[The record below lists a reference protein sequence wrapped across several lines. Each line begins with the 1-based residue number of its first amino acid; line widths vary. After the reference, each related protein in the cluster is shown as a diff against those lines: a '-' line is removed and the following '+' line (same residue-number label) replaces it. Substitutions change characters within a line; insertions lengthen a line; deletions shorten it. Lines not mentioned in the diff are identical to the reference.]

1 MIYCT
6 KHVGGEK
13 FSLSKNNSCVL
24 QVSVLCKK
32 IFAYFLVAQLF
43 LSMFHIS
50 VFATSKLTWKINDS
64 VLTISGQDYMD
75 NYGGPSQYNKTAPWY
90 DYRWQITKIV
100 IEKGVKSI
108 GFSAFK
114 EFSNVSEVIIA
125 DSVVQIGSDAFYG
138 CKKLENIDIPNS
150 VTVLGGGVFTNCTS
164 LTEIFIPNS
173 ISNIGTMSFIACTNL
188 TSVIIEND
196 SALKYIGDYAFK
208 GCTNLKHINLPK
220 SLQSIGTSA
229 FESCSSL
236 ESISFQDN
244 IETIGESCF
253 FNCSKL
259 NALDI
264 PDTIL
269 NIGKN
274 AFKNTVFFNDKNN
287 WENGSLY
294 ISNCLIEH
302 RGVEKIKAGTIC
314 IADSA
319 FLYTELSEAYLPDST
334 KSLSYRAFKNCK
346 SIKKIYI
353 PESVIYI
360 GSDAFYGCTNLQG
373 VYITNLGK
381 WCNINFVDSYSNPL
395 CLAHNLYLNNTLL
408 TELVIPKTISKVKSN
423 LFSGGTCFQK
433 VTFHNELKDIGNSA
447 FKGCTGIS
455 DLKIPDGITVISSF
469 AFQDCS
475 GLKNIVIPNSV
486 KTIHYNAFKGCT
498 GLNSVIIPRGVIKIL
513 NGAFKGCSSLKNLTF
528 SDSVLEI
535 YNEAFSDC
543 SNLNEIIIPGNV
555 MKIYDKA
562 FSNCSALTN
571 VLVIDGVTTIYDEV
585 FSNCKNLREI
595 TIPDSVNYLGENTFY
610 GCNNLTIKT
619 KRGSYADSYA
629 QDKNIPVAY
638 IETHIHDFTGREEII
653 KPATCTEK
661 GEKRVYCLNSSC
673 GEYTVVAIDMID
685 HIKGDWEIT
694 EQPSCN
700 KTGTKVKKCTS
711 CGKVMESES
720 IAMTKHTLSDVV
732 TPPTPTSQGYTTH
745 TCTVCGYSYVDS
757 YTDYEAPHVHD
768 FSGKE
773 ELIEAATCTKD
784 GSKKVYCTGDGCD
797 EYTIVTLPKIAHT
810 AGEWEIIE
818 PATCSKC
825 GTKAKKCIG
834 CGKVMETA
842 DVEMLKHSY
851 VDTVTPPTPTAQGY
865 TTHKCSVCGYQYID
879 SYTDYVEENPV
890 QITIDTKKVRAGKA
904 VLINVSLQNNPG
916 MWGMDLAVNYDKT
929 KLTLGSVTNGMV
941 FADAE
946 WTKGNLSGEK
956 YILSY
961 EAGGLEN
968 ITANGVIATL
978 EFTVNE
984 DAQADDFYE
993 ISVSFNNG
1001 DIINA
1006 DFEEINP
1013 AVVSGGIKVIDVI
1026 YGDLNGDGVVN
1037 KKDSLLMKMY
1047 LADNSKDI
1055 DKEAADVFHDGV
1067 INKKDSLYLKQFLAG
1082 LDVEL
1087 GA

>member
-1 MIYCT
+1 MKKTLSLLLSVILLLSAIILPVSAESADAFTVSVDTVNAAQAQNDVVVPIRLSGNPGVSGFSFCVEYDAQKLVLIKSEVAINSGYKVAKETPDDGINLAWTGSDNYTDDGIVANLHFNVAANASVSKADIKIKFRDGYDSFYQTIGGKEQDISVITQSGGVNILSAEPTSSLSVTVGTASATMNETDIAIPISVENNTGISGFSFCVDYDST
-6 KHVGGEK
+6 RLNLESSEIALNGGYKVVGTPEGHAVNLAWTSDGGFANNGIIAYLHFSVKENAVPGKGYISIAFRDGYDSFYKVVGGKETDVACTTINGYIDI
-13 FSLSKNNSCVL
+13 SNHTYGEWVIITEATCKNVGLKRRTCTDAG
-24 QVSVLCKK
+24 C
-32 IFAYFLVAQLF
+32 
-43 LSMFHIS
+43 
-50 VFATSKLTWKINDS
+50 
-64 VLTISGQDYMD
+64 G
-75 NYGGPSQYNKTAPWY
+75 KT
-90 DYRWQITKIV
+90 D
-100 IEKGVKSI
+100 
-108 GFSAFK
+108 
-114 EFSNVSEVIIA
+114 EVIIPKA
-125 DSVVQIGSDAFYG
+125 PHKYVDTVVPATCKEQGYTQHTCSVCSESFSDAYTE
-138 CKKLENIDIPNS
+138 KLKHSLGDWEQS
-150 VTVLGGGVFTNCTS
+150 VA
-164 LTEIFIPNS
+164 PD
-173 ISNIGTMSFIACTNL
+173 CTNSGQEVRKCALCGDAVEQREL
-188 TSVIIEND
+188 T
-196 SALKYIGDYAFK
+196 ALGHAWGEWTVFK
-208 GCTNLKHINLPK
+208 AAT
-220 SLQSIGTSA
+220 
-229 FESCSSL
+229 FRE
-236 ESISFQDN
+236 D
-244 IETIGESCF
+244 GESRKY
-253 FNCSKL
+253 CSRCDAYKSQR
-259 NALDI
+259 I
-264 PDTIL
+264 P
-269 NIGKN
+269 K
-274 AFKNTVFFNDKNN
+274 
-287 WENGSLY
+287 
-294 ISNCLIEH
+294 
-302 RGVEKIKAGTIC
+302 
-314 IADSA
+314 
-319 FLYTELSEAYLPDST
+319 LSESHTHDFNGKEEIITPASCTAEGSKKVYCSETECGEFIT
-334 KSLSYRAFKNCK
+334 KPIPKIDHDFGEWKITTEPTFDTDGEKARKCKNCD
-346 SIKKIYI
+346 
-353 PESVIYI
+353 E
-360 GSDAFYGCTNLQG
+360 
-373 VYITNLGK
+373 
-381 WCNINFVDSYSNPL
+381 
-395 CLAHNLYLNNTLL
+395 
-408 TELVIPKTISKVKSN
+408 TETARIPKLSE
-423 LFSGGTCFQK
+423 G
-433 VTFHNELKDIGNSA
+433 
-447 FKGCTGIS
+447 
-455 DLKIPDGITVISSF
+455 
-469 AFQDCS
+469 
-475 GLKNIVIPNSV
+475 
-486 KTIHYNAFKGCT
+486 
-498 GLNSVIIPRGVIKIL
+498 
-513 NGAFKGCSSLKNLTF
+513 
-528 SDSVLEI
+528 
-535 YNEAFSDC
+535 
-543 SNLNEIIIPGNV
+543 
-555 MKIYDKA
+555 
-562 FSNCSALTN
+562 
-571 VLVIDGVTTIYDEV
+571 
-585 FSNCKNLREI
+585 
-595 TIPDSVNYLGENTFY
+595 
-610 GCNNLTIKT
+610 
-619 KRGSYADSYA
+619 
-629 QDKNIPVAY
+629 
-638 IETHIHDFTGREEII
+638 HIHDFTGREEII

-700 KTGTKVKKCTS
+700 KTGIKVKKCTS

-890 QITIDTKKVRAGKA
+890 QIAIDTKKVRAGKT
-904 VLINVSLQNNPG
+904 VLVNVSLQNNPG

-929 KLTLGSVTNGMV
+929 KLTLVSVTNGMV

-1013 AVVSGGIKVIDVI
+1013 SVVSGGIIVIDVI

-1047 LADNSKDI
+1047 LADNSTDI

>member
-1 MIYCT
+1 MNETDIAIPISVENNTGISGFSFCVDYDST
-6 KHVGGEK
+6 RLNLESSEIALNDGYKVVGTPEGHAVNLAWTSDSGFANNGIIAHLHFSVKENAVPGKGYISIAFRDGYDSFYKVVGGKE
-13 FSLSKNNSCVL
+13 SDVACTTINGYIDISNHTYGEWVIITEATCKNTGLKRRTC
-24 QVSVLCKK
+24 
-32 IFAYFLVAQLF
+32 
-43 LSMFHIS
+43 
-50 VFATSKLTWKINDS
+50 TDS
-64 VLTISGQDYMD
+64 GC
-75 NYGGPSQYNKTAPWY
+75 GKT
-90 DYRWQITKIV
+90 D
-100 IEKGVKSI
+100 
-108 GFSAFK
+108 
-114 EFSNVSEVIIA
+114 EVIIPKA
-125 DSVVQIGSDAFYG
+125 PHKYVDTVVSATCKEQGYTQHTCSVCSESFSDTYTE
-138 CKKLENIDIPNS
+138 KLKHS
-150 VTVLGGGVFTNCTS
+150 LGDW
-164 LTEIFIPNS
+164 EQS
-173 ISNIGTMSFIACTNL
+173 IAPDCTNSGQEVRKCALCGDAVEQREL
-188 TSVIIEND
+188 T
-196 SALKYIGDYAFK
+196 ALGHAWGEWTIFK
-208 GCTNLKHINLPK
+208 AAT
-220 SLQSIGTSA
+220 
-229 FESCSSL
+229 FRE
-236 ESISFQDN
+236 D
-244 IETIGESCF
+244 GESRKY
-253 FNCSKL
+253 CSRCD
-259 NALDI
+259 AYRSQRI
-264 PDTIL
+264 P
-269 NIGKN
+269 K
-274 AFKNTVFFNDKNN
+274 
-287 WENGSLY
+287 
-294 ISNCLIEH
+294 
-302 RGVEKIKAGTIC
+302 
-314 IADSA
+314 
-319 FLYTELSEAYLPDST
+319 LSESHTHDFNGKEEIITPASCTAEGSKKVYCSETECGEFIT
-334 KSLSYRAFKNCK
+334 K
-346 SIKKIYI
+346 
-353 PESVIYI
+353 P
-360 GSDAFYGCTNLQG
+360 
-373 VYITNLGK
+373 
-381 WCNINFVDSYSNPL
+381 
-395 CLAHNLYLNNTLL
+395 
-408 TELVIPKTISKVKSN
+408 IPKTDHDFGEWRITTEPTFDTDGEKARQCKNCDETETARIPKLSEGHVHD
-423 LFSGGTCFQK
+423 FSGR
-433 VTFHNELKDIGNSA
+433 D
-447 FKGCTGIS
+447 
-455 DLKIPDGITVISSF
+455 
-469 AFQDCS
+469 
-475 GLKNIVIPNSV
+475 
-486 KTIHYNAFKGCT
+486 
-498 GLNSVIIPRGVIKIL
+498 
-513 NGAFKGCSSLKNLTF
+513 
-528 SDSVLEI
+528 
-535 YNEAFSDC
+535 
-543 SNLNEIIIPGNV
+543 
-555 MKIYDKA
+555 
-562 FSNCSALTN
+562 
-571 VLVIDGVTTIYDEV
+571 
-585 FSNCKNLREI
+585 
-595 TIPDSVNYLGENTFY
+595 
-610 GCNNLTIKT
+610 
-619 KRGSYADSYA
+619 
-629 QDKNIPVAY
+629 
-638 IETHIHDFTGREEII
+638 EII
-653 KPATCTEK
+653 KPATCTDK

-745 TCTVCGYSYVDS
+745 TCTVCGYSYIDS

-784 GSKKVYCTGDGCD
+784 GSKKVYCTGDVCD

-810 AGEWEIIE
+810 ADEWEIIE

-865 TTHKCSVCGYQYID
+865 TTHRCSACGYQYID
-879 SYTDYVEENPV
+879 SYTDYVEENPI
-890 QITIDTKKVRAGKA
+890 QITIDTKKVRAGKT
-904 VLINVSLQNNPG
+904 VLVNVSLQNNPG

-929 KLTLGSVTNGMV
+929 KLTLVSVTNGMV

-1013 AVVSGGIKVIDVI
+1013 AVVSGGIIVIDVI

-1047 LADNSKDI
+1047 LADNSTDI

-1087 GA
+1087 GT

>member
-1 MIYCT
+1 
-6 KHVGGEK
+6 
-13 FSLSKNNSCVL
+13 
-24 QVSVLCKK
+24 
-32 IFAYFLVAQLF
+32 
-43 LSMFHIS
+43 
-50 VFATSKLTWKINDS
+50 
-64 VLTISGQDYMD
+64 
-75 NYGGPSQYNKTAPWY
+75 
-90 DYRWQITKIV
+90 
-100 IEKGVKSI
+100 
-108 GFSAFK
+108 
-114 EFSNVSEVIIA
+114 
-125 DSVVQIGSDAFYG
+125 
-138 CKKLENIDIPNS
+138 
-150 VTVLGGGVFTNCTS
+150 
-164 LTEIFIPNS
+164 
-173 ISNIGTMSFIACTNL
+173 MSFIACTNL

-196 SALKYIGDYAFK
+196 SSLKYIGDYAFK

-373 VYITNLGK
+373 VYITNLEK

-486 KTIHYNAFKGCT
+486 KTIHYNAFEGCT

-851 VDTVTPPTPTAQGY
+851 VDTVTPPTPTTQGY
-865 TTHKCSVCGYQYID
+865 TTHKCSACGYQYID

-890 QITIDTKKVRAGKA
+890 QITIDTKKVRAGKT
-904 VLINVSLQNNPG
+904 VLVNVSLQNNPG

-1047 LADNSKDI
+1047 IAELASTKQPAI
-1055 DKEAADVFHDGV
+1055 RKITLTISRKMYLLPEISSSRAWAACAMPNTVHT
-1067 INKKDSLYLKQFLAG
+1067 
-1082 LDVEL
+1082 
-1087 GA
+1087 